1 MKQTEQVFIGNPGI
15 PGNALT
21 NVNGISQLVKPLP
34 GLLTGG
40 RKRKGRGKK
49 GGFLGQLI
57 NQALV
62 PFGLLGMQHAYA
74 KRSRKHRS

>member
-1 MKQTEQVFIGNPGI
+1 MILANNSP
-15 PGNALT
+15 PSNAL
-21 NVNGISQLVKPLP
+21 
-34 GLLTGG
+34 LLTYADGKIQQSQADIKAPAGMMGG

-74 KRSRKHRS
+74 KRSRKH